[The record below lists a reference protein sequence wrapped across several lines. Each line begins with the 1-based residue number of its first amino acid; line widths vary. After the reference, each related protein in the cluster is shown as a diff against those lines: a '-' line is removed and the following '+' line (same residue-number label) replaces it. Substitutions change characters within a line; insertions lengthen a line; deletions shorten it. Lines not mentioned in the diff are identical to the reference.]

1 MFYSH
6 LTDDK
11 NYICY
16 FLLEKQSLCNNL
28 LQYFENMKY
37 TRAERERVFSQVQ
50 GGSLSLLHRWNQMS
64 AMKPLK
70 KPSSRKYGNQQM
82 VSLNRSARQCCWQCQ
97 AYKTQIS
104 RVCVSLLQLEEHML
118 LTLPPPLHN
127 FSAAAVGSF
136 FGYMNMRVWQFSV
149 LPVQK
154 KEEEEATEKM
164 LFHKI
169 PDLRGTAPL

>member
-1 MFYSH
+1 
-6 LTDDK
+6 
-11 NYICY
+11 
-16 FLLEKQSLCNNL
+16 
-28 LQYFENMKY
+28 MKY
-37 TRAERERVFSQVQ
+37 TRAERERVFLQVQ

-82 VSLNRSARQCCWQCQ
+82 VSLNRSVRQCCWQCQ

-127 FSAAAVGSF
+127 FSAAAAVGSF
-136 FGYMNMRVWQFSV
+136 FLV
-149 LPVQK
+149 
-154 KEEEEATEKM
+154 T
-164 LFHKI
+164 
-169 PDLRGTAPL
+169 

>member
-1 MFYSH
+1 
-6 LTDDK
+6 
-11 NYICY
+11 
-16 FLLEKQSLCNNL
+16 
-28 LQYFENMKY
+28 MKY

-127 FSAAAVGSF
+127 FSAAAAVGSF
-136 FGYMNMRVWQFSV
+136 FGYMNMRV
-149 LPVQK
+149 
-154 KEEEEATEKM
+154 
-164 LFHKI
+164 
-169 PDLRGTAPL
+169 